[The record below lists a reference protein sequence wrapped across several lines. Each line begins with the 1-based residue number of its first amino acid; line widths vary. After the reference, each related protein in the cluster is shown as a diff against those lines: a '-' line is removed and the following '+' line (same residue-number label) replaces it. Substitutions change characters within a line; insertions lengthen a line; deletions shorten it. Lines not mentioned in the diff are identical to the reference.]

1 MAAESSSTTA
11 TEKSKSLSLSSS
23 ASDDAAIKKLTTEE
37 VGTTTTAAFTVTV
50 APKTPIVHDSSSLAT
65 ASTDKVVSSVAPAV
79 DNDATLQNNSIGKVL
94 KEACPLDETPSEM
107 TTAVASSS
115 SSMNVVTAAEDNKED
130 DANGAD
136 SAAVFLAKEATN
148 SSSTL
153 PAAKEGET
161 MTAFTTTSAV
171 KVDVASSAAATDAA
185 AATTTTTSSPTPSSI
200 PSATESSSTSPAKT
214 TTTPSVGAAEAAAA
228 AAAPKTETTKTLKS
242 TPTHRKTNKYLL
254 SDSQFRRYQSSEDS
268 LGMLRRSL
276 LAKRISVIPTSNSS
290 GVGATASG
298 SNGGAVGNKSTP
310 GSAKKKSTA
319 SSTAKGGGNT
329 TAKNKKGKDSGASSA
344 SSSTSAT
351 ITNSTKATMHLYDM
365 AHFIKPQPMPTI
377 VVSNVLEDGTSDKK
391 LGYDNNGTTIIMTP
405 KEQRQE
411 ENAYIAKMQNAT
423 RRVELWMHY
432 YRFSQGAYYDR
443 CRRRKQQRQA
453 AAFASSCLY
462 RKPIHPMSSFF
473 GAAAACA
480 IAVETADNVSQQ
492 QESFCCHACH
502 RSVTNIFDGDDN
514 DEGDHDD
521 NLMQCLECNFVGCYN
536 DDPTPSSEVGNT
548 LPNGRH
554 IQQHM
559 ALSNHCFA
567 VTCGRAARIYC
578 FKCGEGGNST
588 IKWASHVVFEQE
600 KERIQLTE
608 NLPFMAWKEHPVQR
622 SFDPLQFM
630 RVSPPDQG
638 IIWKG
643 MVATYPVIVPPRHLQ
658 AARRCR
664 YRQILFDGGPIED
677 ILFFWNKTNANSI
690 VQQQQQLVAR
700 DFLEFQQRRKSAARR
715 GDDSWWKIRHPIGM
729 FNLGSTCFQSAVFQ
743 CLVHCSPLQKYFLRD
758 VGHHYAACAV
768 YNASVKSTI
777 PLRPTY
783 KNPKSSKSSGVDASL
798 AAKLAAKKNKHSCLA
813 SELDKLILDY
823 YGSSI
828 GMNVTAALRACDNI
842 IDDTSME
849 SPGPR
854 KKTPA
859 AVIGSMLGI
868 NNNTSRTLPTAA
880 SSAVATVQQGDPLIT
895 ADILAETWKCTEM
908 AGYAQKDA
916 HEFLHAFL
924 DVVGKHARRFRAQ
937 VYQCIHSVDSS
948 RGALNFTSKK
958 AEMPMSSPD
967 INIVKT
973 LFEGTLR
980 SVLLCQECGNKRTQS
995 EQFLSI
1001 SLPLSKEFQKTT
1013 TAAGKPGEASMSPVG
1028 NTKLSVE
1035 RCLRHFTL
1043 PEMLADSVDCPSCGK
1058 KTPTKKQHVVS
1069 KLPRVLCLH
1078 LKRFDAQLNKK
1089 IEDHVSFPIHN
1100 FNMGSFLPH
1109 WCEVTSVPTSDEPS
1123 SSSSSRRQQDSNS
1136 GEHQAPPPQLLY
1148 NLFGTV
1154 NHFGN
1159 MQSGHYVA
1167 NVNVDGSWYHCN
1179 DAHVS
1184 QTTEADVVKS
1194 DAYLLFYIRQ

>member
-1 MAAESSSTTA
+1 
-11 TEKSKSLSLSSS
+11 
-23 ASDDAAIKKLTTEE
+23 
-37 VGTTTTAAFTVTV
+37 
-50 APKTPIVHDSSSLAT
+50 
-65 ASTDKVVSSVAPAV
+65 
-79 DNDATLQNNSIGKVL
+79 
-94 KEACPLDETPSEM
+94 
-107 TTAVASSS
+107 
-115 SSMNVVTAAEDNKED
+115 
-130 DANGAD
+130 
-136 SAAVFLAKEATN
+136 
-148 SSSTL
+148 
-153 PAAKEGET
+153 
-161 MTAFTTTSAV
+161 
-171 KVDVASSAAATDAA
+171 
-185 AATTTTTSSPTPSSI
+185 
-200 PSATESSSTSPAKT
+200 
-214 TTTPSVGAAEAAAA
+214 
-228 AAAPKTETTKTLKS
+228 LKS
-242 TPTHRKTNKYLL
+242 PPTKSQTNKYRLN
-254 SDSQFRRYQSSEDS
+254 DSQFRRYQSSEDS
-268 LGMLRRSL
+268 LCKLRRSL

-298 SNGGAVGNKSTP
+298 AAGGAAGNKTTLASV
-310 GSAKKKSTA
+310 KKKSTA
-319 SSTAKGGGNT
+319 ASTAKGGGNK
-329 TAKNKKGKDSGASSA
+329 TAKNKKGKYSA
-344 SSSTSAT
+344 ANTAIGNSITAT
-351 ITNSTKATMHLYDM
+351 ITSSTKTIMHLRDM
-365 AHFIKPQPMPTI
+365 AHLIKPQAIPTI
-377 VVSNVLEDGTSDKK
+377 VVSNDKEEDGNNNEK
-391 LGYDNNGTTIIMTP
+391 LGYGNNATTIIMTA

-411 ENAYIAKMQNAT
+411 ENVYIAKMQNAT

-453 AAFASSCLY
+453 AALAATRQY
-462 RKPIHPMSSFF
+462 QKPIHPMSSFF
-473 GAAAACA
+473 GAPAACA
-480 IAVETADNVSQQ
+480 AAYGIGDNVAQQ
-492 QESFCCHACH
+492 QESFCCHVCH
-502 RSVTNIFDGDDN
+502 RSVTNIFGDDEN
-514 DEGDHDD
+514 DEGENDD
-521 NLMQCLECNFVGCYN
+521 NLMQCLECNFVGCYH
-536 DDPTPSSEVGNT
+536 DGPMVEDAV
-548 LPNGRH
+548 PNGRH
-554 IQQHM
+554 MQQHM
-559 ALSNHCFA
+559 ALSNHGFA

-578 FKCGEGGNST
+578 FKCGEDDNNAV
-588 IKWASHVVFEQE
+588 KWASHVIFEQE

-608 NLPFMAWKEHPVQR
+608 KLPFMAWKEHPVQR

-630 RVSPPDQG
+630 RISQPDQG
-638 IIWKG
+638 IVWKG
-643 MVATYPVIVPPRHLQ
+643 MVATYPVIVPPKHLQ

-677 ILFFWNKTNANSI
+677 LLFFWNKTNANSI
-690 VQQQQQLVAR
+690 LQQQQQLVAR
-700 DFLEFQQRRKSAARR
+700 DLLEFQQRRKSAARR
-715 GDDSWWKIRHPIGM
+715 GDDWWWKIRHPVGI

-758 VGHHYAACAV
+758 VGHHYAACCV
-768 YNASVKSTI
+768 YNASSVKSSI
-777 PLRPTY
+777 QLRPTD
-783 KNPKSSKSSGVDASL
+783 KSPKSSKSSGVDASL

-828 GMNVTAALRACDNI
+828 GMNVTAALRACDSI
-842 IDDTSME
+842 VDDSFVE

-868 NNNTSRTLPTAA
+868 NNNTSRTLPAAA

-924 DVVGKHARRFRAQ
+924 DIVGKHAHRYREQ
-937 VYQCIHSVDSS
+937 VYQCIRSVDSS
-948 RGALNFTSKK
+948 RGTFNVTSKK
-958 AEMPMSSPD
+958 SEMPASSPAA
-967 INIVKT
+967 NIVKT

-1001 SLPLSKEFQKTT
+1001 SLPLSKEFQKAT
-1013 TAAGKPGEASMSPVG
+1013 TAAGESSMIQVG

-1089 IEDHVSFPIHN
+1089 IEDHVSFPIRN

-1109 WCEVTSVPTSDEPS
+1109 WCEVTSVPSSDERPS
-1123 SSSSSRRQQDSNS
+1123 SSSSMRQQGSHS

-1184 QTTEADVVKS
+1184 QTTEADVIKS